1 MRKCP
6 NSKIV
11 VLLNDIIKKSFKFKE
26 DNMRKVELSLK
37 EKYKYE
43 TIKKLVETNGNKERA
58 RIKLKLKSIRQIN
71 RLIAGYKE
79 LGKEFFVH
87 GNRGRKPKHSLT
99 EEFKNEIETLYL
111 SKYFDC
117 TYTQFTE
124 YLAERENVFL
134 SVPEVG
140 QILRDRYI
148 LSPRARKIT
157 KKNLKKKLLAE
168 KEKAKSKKDIAKFQS
183 AIVALEDA
191 HPRQPRCIYFGE
203 EIQTDACIHLW
214 FGNTK
219 TTLHA
224 AIDDSTG
231 YVVAAYFDNQE
242 TLNGYYN
249 IYYQIL
255 TKYGIPYLFKTDKR
269 TVFEYNKKGTT
280 SDEDNTFTQFA
291 YACSQL
297 GTSIECSS
305 VPEFK
310 PRIERLFE
318 SFQLRLVPEL
328 RLANITTIEEANKFL
343 PTFLEKYN
351 SKFALCIDNTK
362 SVFEKQPNLQ
372 KINLTLA
379 VLSRRIV
386 DTGHSICFKKK
397 HYRTVNS
404 VGTPIYFG
412 KGTKC
417 IVIEAFDKKMYATIE
432 DSIFA
437 LEEIPAVQ
445 AQSENFDK
453 ALPTEPRKIY
463 IPKMIHPWKRQSFER
478 FAEQQSLKAK
488 KELEKVS

>member
-1 MRKCP
+1 
-6 NSKIV
+6 
-11 VLLNDIIKKSFKFKE
+11 
-26 DNMRKVELSLK
+26 MRKVELSLK
-37 EKYKYE
+37 EKEKYE
-43 TIKKLVETNGNKERA
+43 IIKKLVETNGNKERA
-58 RIKLKLKSIRQIN
+58 RIKLRLKSIRHVN

-79 LGKEFFVH
+79 FGKEFFVH
-87 GNRGRKPKHSLT
+87 GNRGRKPKHALT
-99 EEFKNEIETLYL
+99 DEFKDEIETLYT

-124 YLAERENVFL
+124 YLADRENIFL
-134 SVPEVG
+134 SVPEIG
-140 QILRDRYI
+140 KILRERYI
-148 LSPRARKIT
+148 LSPRARRIT
-157 KKNLKKKLLAE
+157 KKNIKKKLQIQ
-168 KEKAKSKKDIAKFQS
+168 KEKSKSKKEIAKLQS
-183 AIVALEDA
+183 TIVDIEDA

-203 EIQTDACIHLW
+203 EIQTDACLHLW
-214 FGNTK
+214 FGNAK
-219 TTLHA
+219 TALHA

-231 YVVAAYFDNQE
+231 HVVAAYFDNQE

-297 GTSIECSS
+297 GTAIQTSS
-305 VPEFK
+305 TPEFK

-318 SFQLRLVPEL
+318 SFQLRLIPEL
-328 RLANITTIEEANKFL
+328 RLANITTIEEANAYL
-343 PTFLEKYN
+343 PSFLEKYN
-351 SKFALCIDNTK
+351 SRFALCIDNTK
-362 SVFEKQPNLQ
+362 SVFEKQPSMQ

-379 VLSRRIV
+379 VLARRTI

-397 HYRTVNS
+397 YYKPVNS

-417 IVIEAFDKKMYATIE
+417 MVIKAFDNSLFVTIE

-437 LEEIPAVQ
+437 LEEIPEFQ
-445 AQSENFDK
+445 ANSLNFDEI
-453 ALPTEPRKIY
+453 LPKETKKIY
-463 IPKMIHPWKRQSFER
+463 IPRMTHPFKRQSFEK
-478 FAEQQSLKAK
+478 F
-488 KELEKVS
+488 LEKVS

>member
-1 MRKCP
+1 
-6 NSKIV
+6 
-11 VLLNDIIKKSFKFKE
+11 
-26 DNMRKVELSLK
+26 VELSLK
-37 EKYKYE
+37 EKRKYE
-43 TIKKLVETNGNKERA
+43 IIKKLIETNGNKERA
-58 RIKLKLKSIRQIN
+58 RIKLGLKSIRQVN
-71 RLIAGYKE
+71 RLIAGYKDF
-79 LGKEFFVH
+79 GKEFFVH
-87 GNRGRKPKHSLT
+87 GNKGRKPKHALT
-99 EEFKNEIETLYL
+99 DEFKNEIEILYT

-124 YLAERENVFL
+124 YLAERENIFL

-140 QILRDRYI
+140 QILRERYI
-148 LSPRARKIT
+148 LSPKARKAT
-157 KKNLKKKLLAE
+157 KRNLKKKLIAQ
-168 KEKAKSKKDIAKFQS
+168 KEKLKSKKEIAKLQ
-183 AIVALEDA
+183 ANIVALQDA

-214 FGNTK
+214 FGNLK
-219 TTLHA
+219 TALHA

-231 YVVAAYFDNQE
+231 QVVAAYFDNQE

-255 TKYGIPYLFKTDKR
+255 LNYGIPYLFKTDKR

-291 YACSQL
+291 YACNQL
-297 GTSIECSS
+297 GTSIETSS
-305 VPEFK
+305 TPEFK

-318 SFQLRLVPEL
+318 SFQLRLIPEL
-328 RLANITTIEEANKFL
+328 RLANITTIEEANAFL
-343 PTFLEKYN
+343 PAFLDKYN

-362 SVFEKQPNLQ
+362 SVFEKQPSLQ

-379 VLSRRIV
+379 VLSRRII
-386 DTGHSICFKKK
+386 DTGHSICFKRK
-397 HYRTVNS
+397 HYKPVNS

-417 IVIEAFDKKMYATIE
+417 LVIEAFDKKLYATVE

-437 LEEIPAVQ
+437 LEEIPEVQ
-445 AQSENFDK
+445 ALSENFDEI
-453 ALPTEPRKIY
+453 LPTEPKKIY
-463 IPKMIHPWKRQSFER
+463 IPRMTHPFKRESFEK
-478 FAEQQSLKAK
+478 FVSKQIEKNQ

>member
-1 MRKCP
+1 
-6 NSKIV
+6 
-11 VLLNDIIKKSFKFKE
+11 
-26 DNMRKVELSLK
+26 MRKVELSLK
-37 EKYKYE
+37 ENQKYQI
-43 TIKKLVETNGNKERA
+43 IKKLVETNGNKERA
-58 RIKLKLKSIRQIN
+58 RIKLGLKSIRQIN

-79 LGKEFFVH
+79 YGKEFFVH
-87 GNRGRKPKHSLT
+87 GNRGRKPKHALT
-99 EEFKNEIETLYL
+99 TEVKDEIETLYT

-124 YLAERENVFL
+124 YLAERENIFL

-140 QILRDRYI
+140 QILREKYI

-157 KKNLKKKLLAE
+157 RKNLKKKLLAE
-168 KEKAKSKKDIAKFQS
+168 KEKVKSKKDFAKLQS
-183 AIVALEDA
+183 AIVAVEDA

-214 FGNTK
+214 FGNSK
-219 TTLHA
+219 TALHA

-255 TKYGIPYLFKTDKR
+255 TQYGIPYLFKTDKR

-297 GTSIECSS
+297 GTSIETSS

-318 SFQLRLVPEL
+318 SFQLRLIPEL
-328 RLANITTIEEANKFL
+328 RLANITTIEEANAFL
-343 PTFLEKYN
+343 PSFLDKYN
-351 SKFALCIDNTK
+351 SRFALCIDNTK
-362 SVFEKQPNLQ
+362 SVFEKQPSLQ

-379 VLSRRIV
+379 VLSRRTV

-404 VGTPIYFG
+404 IGTPIYFG
-412 KGTKC
+412 KGTKVM
-417 IVIEAFDKKMYATIE
+417 VIEAFDKKLYATVE

-437 LEEIPAVQ
+437 LEEIPETQ
-445 AQSENFDK
+445 TYSKNFD
-453 ALPTEPRKIY
+453 AILPTEPKKIY
-463 IPKMIHPWKRQSFER
+463 IPRMIHPWKRKSFEL
-478 FAEQQSLKAK
+478 FTEKQALKLS
-488 KELEKVS
+488 KELEKEAS

>member
-1 MRKCP
+1 
-6 NSKIV
+6 
-11 VLLNDIIKKSFKFKE
+11 
-26 DNMRKVELSLK
+26 MRKVELSLK
-37 EKYKYE
+37 EKRKYE
-43 TIKKLVETNGNKERA
+43 IIKKLIETNGNKERA
-58 RIKLKLKSIRQIN
+58 RVKLGLKSIRQVN
-71 RLIAGYKE
+71 RLIAGYKDF
-79 LGKEFFVH
+79 GKEFFVH
-87 GNRGRKPKHSLT
+87 GNKGRKPKHALT
-99 EEFKNEIETLYL
+99 DEFKNEIEILYT

-124 YLAERENVFL
+124 YLAERENIFL

-140 QILRDRYI
+140 QILRERYI
-148 LSPRARKIT
+148 LSPKARKAT
-157 KKNLKKKLLAE
+157 KRNLKKKLIAQ
-168 KEKAKSKKDIAKFQS
+168 KEKLKSKKEIAKLQ
-183 AIVALEDA
+183 ANIVALQDA

-214 FGNTK
+214 FGNLK
-219 TTLHA
+219 TALHA

-231 YVVAAYFDNQE
+231 QVVAAYFDNQE

-255 TKYGIPYLFKTDKR
+255 LNYGIPYLFKTDKR

-291 YACSQL
+291 YACNQL
-297 GTSIECSS
+297 GTSIETSS
-305 VPEFK
+305 TPEFK

-318 SFQLRLVPEL
+318 SFQLRLIPEL
-328 RLANITTIEEANKFL
+328 RLANITTIEEANAFL
-343 PTFLEKYN
+343 PAFLDKYN

-362 SVFEKQPNLQ
+362 SVFEKQPSLQ

-379 VLSRRIV
+379 VLSRRII
-386 DTGHSICFKKK
+386 DTGHSICFKRK
-397 HYRTVNS
+397 HYKPVNS

-417 IVIEAFDKKMYATIE
+417 LVIEAFDKKLYATVE

-437 LEEIPAVQ
+437 LEEIPEVQ
-445 AQSENFDK
+445 ALSENFDEI
-453 ALPTEPRKIY
+453 LPTEPKKIY
-463 IPKMIHPWKRQSFER
+463 IPRMTHPFKRESFEK
-478 FAEQQSLKAK
+478 FVSKQIEKNQ

>member
-1 MRKCP
+1 
-6 NSKIV
+6 
-11 VLLNDIIKKSFKFKE
+11 
-26 DNMRKVELSLK
+26 MRKVELSLK
-37 EKYKYE
+37 ENQKYQI
-43 TIKKLVETNGNKERA
+43 IKKLVETNGNKERA
-58 RIKLKLKSIRQIN
+58 RIKLGLKSIRQIN

-79 LGKEFFVH
+79 YGKEFFIH
-87 GNRGRKPKHSLT
+87 GNRGRKPKHALT
-99 EEFKNEIETLYL
+99 DEFKDEIETLYT

-124 YLAERENVFL
+124 YLAERENIFL

-140 QILRDRYI
+140 QILRQRYI
-148 LSPRARKIT
+148 LSPRARKAT

-168 KEKAKSKKDIAKFQS
+168 KQKAKSKKEIAKLQS
-183 AIVALEDA
+183 NIVAIEDA

-203 EIQTDACIHLW
+203 EIQTDACIHIW

-219 TTLHA
+219 TALHA

-297 GTSIECSS
+297 GTYIETSS
-305 VPEFK
+305 TPEFK

-318 SFQLRLVPEL
+318 SFQLRLIPEL
-328 RLANITTIEEANKFL
+328 RLANITTIEEANAFL
-343 PTFLEKYN
+343 PTFLDKYN

-362 SVFEKQPNLQ
+362 SVFEKQPSLQ
-372 KINLTLA
+372 EINLTLA
-379 VLSRRIV
+379 ILSRRTV

-412 KGTKC
+412 KGTKVM
-417 IVIEAFDKKMYATIE
+417 VIEAFDKKLYATVE

-437 LEEIPAVQ
+437 LEEIPETQ
-445 AQSENFDK
+445 SYSENFDEI
-453 ALPTEPRKIY
+453 LPTEPKKIY
-463 IPKMIHPWKRQSFER
+463 IPRMIHPWKRRSFEL
-478 FAEQQSLKAK
+478 FAEKQALKIS
-488 KELEKVS
+488 KELEKEAS

>member
-1 MRKCP
+1 
-6 NSKIV
+6 
-11 VLLNDIIKKSFKFKE
+11 
-26 DNMRKVELSLK
+26 MRKVELSLK
-37 EKYKYE
+37 EKEKYKI
-43 TIKKLVETNGNKERA
+43 IKKLVETNGNKERA

-79 LGKEFFVH
+79 YGKEFFVH
-87 GNRGRKPKHSLT
+87 GNRGRKPKHALT
-99 EEFKNEIETLYL
+99 IEFKNEIETLYT

-124 YLAERENVFL
+124 YLAERENISL
-134 SVPEVG
+134 SVASVG
-140 QILRDRYI
+140 QILRERYI

-157 KKNLKKKLLAE
+157 KKNLKKKLIAQ
-168 KEKAKSKKDIAKFQS
+168 KEKSKSQKEISKLQS
-183 AIVALEDA
+183 SIVAIEDA

-214 FGNTK
+214 FGNFK
-219 TTLHA
+219 TALHA

-231 YVVAAYFDNQE
+231 QVIAAYFDNQE

-255 TKYGIPYLFKTDKR
+255 VKYGIPYLFKTDKR
-269 TVFEYNKKGTT
+269 TVFKYNKKGTT
-280 SDEDNTFTQFA
+280 LDEDNTFTQFA

-305 VPEFK
+305 IPEFK

-318 SFQLRLVPEL
+318 SFQLRLIPEL
-328 RLANITTIEEANKFL
+328 RLANVTTIEEANNFL
-343 PTFLEKYN
+343 PTFLDKYN
-351 SKFALCIDNTK
+351 SKFALCIDNNK
-362 SVFEKQPNLQ
+362 SVFEKQPTLQ
-372 KINLTLA
+372 KINLTLSI
-379 VLSRRIV
+379 LSRRVI

-417 IVIEAFDKKMYATIE
+417 MVIEAFDKKLYATVE

-437 LEEIPAVQ
+437 LEEIPEVQ
-445 AQSENFDK
+445 IKSENFDK
-453 ALPTEPRKIY
+453 ILPTEPKKIY
-463 IPKMIHPWKRQSFER
+463 IPRMIHPFKRQSFEK
-478 FAEQQSLKAK
+478 FIEKQNLKVQ

>member
-1 MRKCP
+1 
-6 NSKIV
+6 
-11 VLLNDIIKKSFKFKE
+11 
-26 DNMRKVELSLK
+26 MRKVELSLK
-37 EKYKYE
+37 EKLKYE

-79 LGKEFFVH
+79 FGKEFFVH
-87 GNRGRKPKHSLT
+87 GNRGRKPKHALT
-99 EEFKNEIETLYL
+99 SEFKDEIELLYN

-124 YLAERENVFL
+124 YLAERENIFL
-134 SVPEVG
+134 SIAEVG
-140 QILRDRYI
+140 QILREKYI
-148 LSPRARKIT
+148 LSPRARKRTRKNI
-157 KKNLKKKLLAE
+157 KKQLLAQ
-168 KEKAKSKKDIAKFQS
+168 KEKAKTKKEMSKIQAN
-183 AIVALEDA
+183 IVAVEDA
-191 HPRQPRCIYFGE
+191 HPRQPRCINFGE

-214 FGNTK
+214 FGKTK
-219 TTLHA
+219 TALHA

-231 YVVAAYFDNQE
+231 HVVAAYFDKQE

-291 YACSQL
+291 YACNQL
-297 GTSIECSS
+297 GTAIETSSI
-305 VPEFK
+305 PEFK

-318 SFQLRLVPEL
+318 SFQLRLIPEL
-328 RLANITTIEEANKFL
+328 RLANITTIEEANNFL
-343 PTFLEKYN
+343 PSFLDKYN
-351 SKFALCIDNTK
+351 SKFALCINNTK
-362 SVFEKQPNLQ
+362 SAFEKQPTKE

-379 VLSRRIV
+379 ILSRRVI
-386 DTGHSICFKKK
+386 DTGHSICFKNK

-417 IVIEAFDKKMYATIE
+417 MVIEAFDKALYATVE
-432 DSIFA
+432 DSIFS
-437 LEEIPAVQ
+437 LEEIPEVQ
-445 AQSENFDK
+445 AKSENFDEI
-453 ALPTEPRKIY
+453 LPTEPKKIY
-463 IPKMIHPWKRQSFER
+463 IPRMTHPWKRDSFEK
-478 FAEQQSLKAK
+478 FIEKQTINIEKML
-488 KELEKVS
+488 ELEAC

>member
-1 MRKCP
+1 MK
-6 NSKIV
+6 
-11 VLLNDIIKKSFKFKE
+11 
-26 DNMRKVELSLK
+26 KVELSLK

-79 LGKEFFVH
+79 YGKEFFVH
-87 GNRGRKPKHSLT
+87 GNRGRKPKHALT
-99 EEFKNEIETLYL
+99 NEFKDEIETLYT

-124 YLAERENVFL
+124 YLADRENIFL

-140 QILRDRYI
+140 QILREKYI
-148 LSPRARKIT
+148 LSPRSRKIT
-157 KKNLKKKLLAE
+157 RKNLKKKLLAE
-168 KEKAKSKKDIAKFQS
+168 KEKTNSKKEKAKLQS
-183 AIVALEDA
+183 AIVAVEDA
-191 HPRQPRCIYFGE
+191 HPRQSRCIYFGE

-219 TTLHA
+219 TALHA
-224 AIDDSTG
+224 AIDDATG

-255 TKYGIPYLFKTDKR
+255 TKYGIPYLLKTDKR

-297 GTSIECSS
+297 GTSIETSS
-305 VPEFK
+305 IPEFK

-318 SFQLRLVPEL
+318 SFQLRLIPEL
-328 RLANITTIEEANKFL
+328 RLANISTIEEANKFL
-343 PTFLEKYN
+343 PIFLEKYN

-362 SVFEKQPNLQ
+362 SVFEKQPSKE

-379 VLSRRIV
+379 ILSRRVI

-397 HYRTVNS
+397 YYRTVNS

-417 IVIEAFDKKMYATIE
+417 MVIEAFDKTLYATVE
-432 DSIFA
+432 DSIFS
-437 LEEIPAVQ
+437 LEEIPEVQ
-445 AQSENFDK
+445 LKSENFDEI
-453 ALPTEPRKIY
+453 LPTELKKIY
-463 IPKMIHPWKRQSFER
+463 IPRMIHPFKRQSFEK
-478 FAEQQSLKAK
+478 FIEKQNLKMQ
-488 KELEKVS
+488 KELERVS

>member
-1 MRKCP
+1 
-6 NSKIV
+6 
-11 VLLNDIIKKSFKFKE
+11 
-26 DNMRKVELSLK
+26 MRKVELSLK
-37 EKYKYE
+37 EKQKYE
-43 TIKKLVETNGNKERA
+43 IIKKLVETNGNKERA
-58 RIKLKLKSIRQIN
+58 RIKLGLKSIRQVN
-71 RLIAGYKE
+71 RLIAGYKDF
-79 LGKEFFVH
+79 GKDFFVH
-87 GNRGRKPKHSLT
+87 GNRGRKPKHALT
-99 EEFKNEIETLYL
+99 DEFKDEIETLYT

-124 YLAERENVFL
+124 YLAERENIFL

-140 QILRDRYI
+140 QILRERYI
-148 LSPRARKIT
+148 LSPRAHKIT
-157 KKNLKKKLLAE
+157 KKNLKKKLLAQ
-168 KEKAKSKKDIAKFQS
+168 KEKSKKEIAKLQ
-183 AIVALEDA
+183 ANIVALEDA

-214 FGNTK
+214 FGNLK
-219 TTLHA
+219 TALHA

-231 YVVAAYFDNQE
+231 QVVGAYFDTQE
-242 TLNGYYN
+242 TLNAYYN
-249 IYYQIL
+249 VYYQIL
-255 TKYGIPYLFKTDKR
+255 VNYGIPYLFKTDKR

-318 SFQLRLVPEL
+318 SFQLRLIPEL
-328 RLANITTIEEANKFL
+328 RLANITTIEEANAFL
-343 PTFLEKYN
+343 PAFLDKYN

-362 SVFEKQPNLQ
+362 SVFEKQPSLQ

-379 VLSRRIV
+379 VLSRRTV

-404 VGTPIYFG
+404 IGTPIYFG

-417 IVIEAFDKKMYATIE
+417 MVIEAFDKKLYATVE

-437 LEEIPAVQ
+437 LEEIPEVQ
-445 AQSENFDK
+445 ALSENFDEI
-453 ALPTEPRKIY
+453 LPTEPKKIY
-463 IPKMIHPWKRQSFER
+463 IPRMTHPFKRDSFEK
-478 FAEQQSLKAK
+478 FVAK
-488 KELEKVS
+488 QVEKIQKELEKVC

>member
-1 MRKCP
+1 
-6 NSKIV
+6 
-11 VLLNDIIKKSFKFKE
+11 
-26 DNMRKVELSLK
+26 MRKVVLTLK
-37 EKYKYE
+37 ENYKYK
-43 TIKKLVETNGNKERA
+43 TIKKLVETNGNKECA
-58 RIKLKLKSIRQIN
+58 RIKLGLKSIRQIN
-71 RLIAGYKE
+71 RLIAGYKKY
-79 LGKEFFVH
+79 GKEFFVH
-87 GNRGRKPKHSLT
+87 GNRGRKPKHALSNEL
-99 EEFKNEIETLYL
+99 KDEIELLYT

-124 YLAERENVFL
+124 YLAERENIFL
-134 SVPEVG
+134 STPEVG
-140 QILRDRYI
+140 QILREKYI
-148 LSPRARKIT
+148 LSPKSRKVT
-157 KKNLKKKLLAE
+157 KKNIKKKLLAE
-168 KEKAKSKKDIAKFQS
+168 KQKTKSKKEIAKIQS
-183 AIVALEDA
+183 NIVAVEDA

-219 TTLHA
+219 TALHA

-231 YVVAAYFDNQE
+231 HVVAAYFDNQE

-280 SDEDNTFTQFA
+280 LDEDNTFTQFA
-291 YACSQL
+291 YACNQL
-297 GTSIECSS
+297 GTSIETSS

-318 SFQLRLVPEL
+318 SFQLRLIPEL
-328 RLANITTIEEANKFL
+328 RLANITTIEEANNFL

-362 SVFEKQPNLQ
+362 SVFEKQPSKE

-379 VLSRRIV
+379 VLSRRVI
-386 DTGHSICFKKK
+386 DTGHSICFKNK

-417 IVIEAFDKKMYATIE
+417 MVIEAFDKTLYATIE
-432 DSIFA
+432 DSIFSI
-437 LEEIPAVQ
+437 EEIPEVQ
-445 AQSENFDK
+445 IKSENFDEIQ
-453 ALPTEPRKIY
+453 PTEPKKIY
-463 IPKMIHPWKRQSFER
+463 IPRMIHPFKRQSFEK
-478 FAEQQSLKAK
+478 FIEKQNLKIQ
-488 KELEKVS
+488 KELEEVS